1 MVIFAVNMEK
11 KESAILEGLNS
22 EQKRAVSCVDGPVLI
37 VAGAGSGKTR
47 VLTSRIAYILERGC
61 EPSEILAL
69 TFTKKAAS
77 EMKERIALMVGEKKA
92 RRLYMGTFHSVFIR
106 FLREF
111 SDSLG
116 YPQTFTIYDTSD
128 SVSAIKTCLKEL
140 QLDDKVYKP
149 KDVLSRI
156 SMAKNNLVTP
166 SAYRRNANAVH
177 NDTIAKKPRICDIY
191 ELYAHKCRQ
200 AGVMDFD
207 DILLNMNILFK
218 ENPAALETIA
228 GRFRYIMVDEYQDTN
243 YAQYL
248 ILKKLSQ
255 FHQNICVVGDDSQ
268 SIYAF
273 RGAKIENILNF
284 KRDYPQHN
292 IFRLEQNYR
301 STKVIVNAANSL
313 IAKNSARIP
322 KECYSMGA
330 EGERIRLIKAY
341 TEQEEALLIASSIV
355 ARIHAES
362 AQYQDFAVLYR
373 TNSQSRALEEAF
385 RKRNL
390 PYMIYSG
397 NSFFERAEVKDMMAY
412 FKLVVNIN
420 DDESFKRIVNKP
432 ARGIG
437 DTSLA
442 ALAAAAHMHGTSL
455 FKAAYSD
462 DLETFGLKQA
472 AVRKIRDFC
481 NMINTLTLM
490 SNLKDAYTVAKRI
503 ADDTG
508 LYMSFKAD
516 TSIEGQSRTANIEEL
531 VDSIKLFIEEKN
543 NEYLEDMQAE
553 GKISDGA
560 ELSESDFPIVTLGEY
575 LENVSLLSAVDVS
588 DEESSNRIALMTVHS
603 SKGLEFPYVF
613 VTGMEENLFPSG
625 GWLASESEI
634 EEERRLFYVAMTRAK
649 KAVNFSF
656 AATRMRNGK
665 HESNSPSRFIREVDS
680 KFISNPLTEDDV
692 AAQEDN
698 ETSFGG
704 WGRRF
709 GGQGGFRPSDNR
721 GHSSDSHSRTD
732 RGAYYGRSGAVVT
745 EKRQQVGPSYG
756 IPARPGPERRSEPTV
771 VRRVQPVPA
780 RVPDSDFV
788 PTPILQLKAGQKIE
802 HNRFG
807 YGRILEITGNPSD
820 LKAKI
825 IFDDYGE
832 KTLILK
838 YAKIRTVDFDK

>member
-442 ALAAAAHMHGTSL
+442 ALTAAAHMHQTSL

-481 NMINTLTLM
+481 NMINALTLM
-490 SNLKDAYTVAKRI
+490 SNLQDAYTVAKRI

-665 HESNSPSRFIREVDS
+665 HESNSPSRFIREIDQ
-680 KFISNPLTEDDV
+680 KYISNPISEDDM
-692 AAQEDN
+692 DN
-698 ETSFGG
+698 ECEAEKGFGG
-704 WGRRF
+704 WSKWNG
-709 GGQGGFRPSDNR
+709 
-721 GHSSDSHSRTD
+721 
-732 RGAYYGRSGAVVT
+732 YGRSGPVKTQTSAPRAYQSEKQPSRAGQPSAVRMVMQ
-745 EKRQQVGPSYG
+745 K
-756 IPARPGPERRSEPTV
+756 SEPTV